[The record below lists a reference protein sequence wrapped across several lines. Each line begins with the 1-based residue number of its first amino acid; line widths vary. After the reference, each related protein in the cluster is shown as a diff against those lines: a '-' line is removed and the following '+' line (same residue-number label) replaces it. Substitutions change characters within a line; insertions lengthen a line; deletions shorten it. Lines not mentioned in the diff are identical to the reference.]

1 MSVSRKGRRK
11 KKAESTLSANDLVAM
26 FRMMLLIRRFEEVA
40 FELAM
45 AGKFANYHGGMGQ
58 EAIPAGVCHGLAK
71 TDMTM
76 ITHRGLGVLIARGI
90 SVKDVIAGLYGKGPS
105 PTRGRTPIYHMA
117 EPSLGVLAGTSMVG
131 SVIPLAVGA
140 AMATRLEKKEH
151 VVISF
156 FGDGA
161 VNRGDFHEGI
171 NLASV
176 WKLPIVFFC
185 ENNFYAKS
193 MPLAASTAGGSI
205 RARAGGYGI
214 PGPLVDGNDAVK
226 VHEATQEAIARARRG
241 DGPTLIECET
251 YRWTPHST
259 AGTREF
265 ARTEEELA
273 RWKARCPIRR
283 LEAELLEAGH
293 LSEDQIEK
301 IDADAREEVD
311 AAVAF
316 AEDAPYAAA
325 EVAFEN
331 VYR

>member
-1 MSVSRKGRRK
+1 MSTPPKVQPREQPVP
-11 KKAESTLSANDLVAM
+11 ALSLADLVAIYR
-26 FRMMLLIRRFEEVA
+26 RMVLIRRFEEVS
-40 FELAM
+40 FELAQT
-45 AGKFANYHGGMGQ
+45 GKYANYHGGMGQ
-58 EAIPAGVCHGLAK
+58 EAIPAGVCHGLTK

-90 SVKDVIAGLYGKGPS
+90 SVRDVMAGLYAKADS
-105 PTRGRTPIYHMA
+105 PTRGRIPIYHMCA
-117 EPSLGVLAGTSMVG
+117 PDLGILAGTSMVG

-140 AMATRLEKKEH
+140 ALATKLEKKPD

-171 NLASV
+171 NLATI

-193 MPLAASTAGGSI
+193 MPVSASTAGGSI
-205 RARAGGYGI
+205 RARAGAYGI

-226 VHEATQEAIARARRG
+226 VYHATQEAIARARRG
-241 DGPTLIECET
+241 EGPTLIECET

-265 ARTEEELA
+265 ARTPEEIA
-273 RWKARCPIRR
+273 SWKARCPIFR
-283 LEAELLEAGH
+283 LKATLLAGKHATESQLAQWDKEAQ
-293 LSEDQIEK
+293 SEV
-301 IDADAREEVD
+301 R
-311 AAVAF
+311 AAVDF
-316 AEDAPYAAA
+316 AETAPYAPGA
-325 EVAFEN
+325 VALEN